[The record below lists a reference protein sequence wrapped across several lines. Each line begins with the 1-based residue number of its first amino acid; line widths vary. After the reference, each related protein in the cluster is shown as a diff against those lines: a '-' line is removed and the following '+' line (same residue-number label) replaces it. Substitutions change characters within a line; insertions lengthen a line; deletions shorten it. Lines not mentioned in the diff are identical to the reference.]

1 MCRRESNEWPS
12 GKLPHIIIGY
22 NLQCPCSLRPCC
34 SSSPT
39 NLPQIGYFW
48 GPPKEHNDDQNEA
61 FLFPPDIIINI
72 KSSRAFMLLCFNTLG
87 EIVLLAVVVNVF
99 LYIVHFVSLLAPR
112 QVHGQHDF
120 ALLCSSPSPPY
131 PIRSPSLLRRNIFVS
146 TE

>member
-48 GPPKEHNDDQNEA
+48 GPTKEHNDDQNEA

-120 ALLCSSPSPPY
+120 ALLCSSPSPPD
-131 PIRSPSLLRRNIFVS
+131 SLPVFIKKKYS
-146 TE
+146 